1 MKLKTVALGAAAVG
15 LVAAEAVNLYKQV
28 MGRGDRPK
36 RPMTRLMEMKDKDDY
51 AMADAWRQ
59 KYTDWVNTQPV
70 ENCTITSDRGDLLR
84 GYYLQPKGDSKVI
97 VFGSHGFHADHTV
110 DPHTF
115 IKHYHDLGYGF
126 FCCDHVGAGASS
138 GEYVGFDYYESQ
150 DMLLWIEYLTAR
162 FGQDITVILHGVSMG
177 AATVLQLAGSR

>member
-1 MKLKTVALGAAAVG
+1 MKLKTVALGMPAG

-51 AMADAWRQ
+51 AMADAWRK

-84 GYYLQPKGDSKVI
+84 GYYLPPKGDSKVI
-97 VFGSHGFHADHTV
+97 VFTPTASCRSHGGPAYF
-110 DPHTF
+110 
-115 IKHYHDLGYGF
+115 Y
-126 FCCDHVGAGASS
+126 
-138 GEYVGFDYYESQ
+138 
-150 DMLLWIEYLTAR
+150 
-162 FGQDITVILHGVSMG
+162 
-177 AATVLQLAGSR
+177 

>member
-1 MKLKTVALGAAAVG
+1 MKLKTVALGAAAAG

-84 GYYLQPKGDSKVI
+84 GYSQTHDRSGRGKAQDSQPPQVECQAPEGCE
-97 VFGSHGFHADHTV
+97 GEHGECLPCPRAD
-110 DPHTF
+110 
-115 IKHYHDLGYGF
+115 
-126 FCCDHVGAGASS
+126 CR
-138 GEYVGFDYYESQ
+138 
-150 DMLLWIEYLTAR
+150 TA
-162 FGQDITVILHGVSMG
+162 F
-177 AATVLQLAGSR
+177 

>member
-1 MKLKTVALGAAAVG
+1 MKLKTVALGAAAAG

-84 GYYLQPKGDSKVI
+84 GYYLPPKGDSKVI
-97 VFGSHGFHADHTV
+97 VFGSH
-110 DPHTF
+110 
-115 IKHYHDLGYGF
+115 
-126 FCCDHVGAGASS
+126 
-138 GEYVGFDYYESQ
+138 
-150 DMLLWIEYLTAR
+150 
-162 FGQDITVILHGVSMG
+162 
-177 AATVLQLAGSR
+177 

>member
-1 MKLKTVALGAAAVG
+1 MKLKTVALGAAAAG

-70 ENCTITSDRGDLLR
+70 ENCTITSDRGAITQTTVKR
-84 GYYLQPKGDSKVI
+84 KAGD
-97 VFGSHGFHADHTV
+97 
-110 DPHTF
+110 
-115 IKHYHDLGYGF
+115 F
-126 FCCDHVGAGASS
+126 FKSLPNIIC
-138 GEYVGFDYYESQ
+138 
-150 DMLLWIEYLTAR
+150 T
-162 FGQDITVILHGVSMG
+162 
-177 AATVLQLAGSR
+177 

>member
-1 MKLKTVALGAAAVG
+1 MKLKTVALGVAAAG

-70 ENCTITSDRGDLLR
+70 
-84 GYYLQPKGDSKVI
+84 
-97 VFGSHGFHADHTV
+97 ATV
-110 DPHTF
+110 SF
-115 IKHYHDLGYGF
+115 
-126 FCCDHVGAGASS
+126 
-138 GEYVGFDYYESQ
+138 
-150 DMLLWIEYLTAR
+150 
-162 FGQDITVILHGVSMG
+162 
-177 AATVLQLAGSR
+177 AATMWAPVPPVASMWALITTRAKICSAGSST